1 VICGST
7 ESTLLDNSAQ
17 CEGDLTFVP
26 QQPSSEG
33 SCVRSAH
40 TRRGRNWCAARV
52 DLHLDHR
59 HVISSAG
66 VFFRGEWRVES
77 PRDPLHRELFT
88 NFAPTLSNII
98 KVHQF
103 NVCPI
108 HNSLI
113 IPIRLPLCA
122 PFRQSFVTIIRCE
135 RPRHPGP
142 FSANLKFRR
151 LGRDGSISRTAL
163 ITR

>member
-1 VICGST
+1 M
-7 ESTLLDNSAQ
+7 
-17 CEGDLTFVP
+17 
-26 QQPSSEG
+26 
-33 SCVRSAH
+33 RAH
-40 TRRGRNWCAARV
+40 PPGPNWCAARV

-113 IPIRLPLCA
+113 IPIRLPLCGTVPTVICHDYTLWA
-122 PFRQSFVTIIRCE
+122 ASSSGAF
-135 RPRHPGP
+135 
-142 FSANLKFRR
+142 FSESEIRR

-163 ITR
+163 ITRWQFLIEAFTTGSGEKVRRRILRTTPERGVAIYLY